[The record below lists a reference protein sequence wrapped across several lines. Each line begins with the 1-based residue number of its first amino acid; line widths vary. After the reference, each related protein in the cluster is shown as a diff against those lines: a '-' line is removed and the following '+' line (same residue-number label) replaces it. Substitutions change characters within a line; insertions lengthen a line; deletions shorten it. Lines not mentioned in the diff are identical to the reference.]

1 LKKLGEEATEVILA
15 AKNNDKQNLI
25 HECADLLYHL
35 MVLLAEQGVNP
46 GEVGYELKRRAK

>member
-1 LKKLGEEATEVILA
+1 MKKLGEEATEVILA